1 MEEPEGSGTL
11 MIHAA
16 FSPSV
21 AFLVSNGPLKA
32 TSFISFHIETVHIN
46 PF

>member
-16 FSPSV
+16 FRPSL

-32 TSFISFHIETVHIN
+32 TSFILFYIETVHIN
-46 PF
+46 LF